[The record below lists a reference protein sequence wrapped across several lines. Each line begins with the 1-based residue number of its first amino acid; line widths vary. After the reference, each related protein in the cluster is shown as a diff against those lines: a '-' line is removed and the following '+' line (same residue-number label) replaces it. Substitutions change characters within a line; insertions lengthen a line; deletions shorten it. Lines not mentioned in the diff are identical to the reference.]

1 MKIALSNS
9 NATWKASV
17 LLAFFVL
24 LPTVASAQ
32 QKQKAVDPKRLAV
45 DVVSVH
51 KVGRMYGIVVDQN
64 DQSVSM
70 VVRREWLKQT
80 HPEFFA
86 DHLAIESKQLEVG
99 REKIKKRI
107 ADWRTEYE
115 GDDALAIGDFL
126 DENVQLLELDKSVDV
141 SGMAFTVV
149 TLDRAQTGRIYAQS
163 EDKHRLAGIA
173 WSEKVANVESTNVR
187 VLERNLKKN
196 KVDIA
201 GYQLKL
207 GNELPAVFESD
218 EKWEARKALIE
229 FGLLERVEFQGT
241 GTMFFQRGKKPNAAQ
256 AMKGLLNGGGFSG
269 FSQIDQLGKEL
280 GLPEFK
286 DRGNKRNSD
295 INLAPMIEAAEEANR
310 RAFSVS
316 ILKQG
321 PTVNVKTQLYF
332 KALDSHWY
340 PLAEYS
346 NSERLSDQ
354 NSDEI
359 DHVKQD
365 PQVSKMLEMLNQLG
379 AGVDRSIMDQALRS
393 GVATKKALEKS
404 MEELDKFV
412 DQYARE
418 IDNPP
423 VETRQ

>member
-1 MKIALSNS
+1 MKIALSHS

-32 QKQKAVDPKRLAV
+32 QKPKSVDPKRLAV

-51 KVGRMYGIVVDQN
+51 QVGRICGIIVDRN
-64 DQSVSM
+64 EQSVSM

-80 HPEFFA
+80 YPEFFA
-86 DHLAIESKQLEVG
+86 SHLAAESQQIEAG
-99 REKIKKRI
+99 RDQIKKRI
-107 ADWRTEYE
+107 ADWRSDYE
-115 GDDALAIGDFL
+115 GDDAVAIGDFL
-126 DENVQLLELDKSVDV
+126 DENLRFLELDKPVDV
-141 SGMAFTVV
+141 SGMAFTIVE
-149 TLDRAQTGRIYAQS
+149 LDRKQTGRIYAQT
-163 EDKHRLAGIA
+163 EDKHRIAGIA
-173 WSEKVANVESTNVR
+173 WSEKVANVESTSLR

-229 FGLLERVEFQGT
+229 FGILERVEFQGS
-241 GTMFFQRGKKPNAAQ
+241 GTAFFQRGKKPTAAQ
-256 AMKGLLNGGGFSG
+256 AMQGLVNGGGG
-269 FSQIDQLGKEL
+269 FSQIDRLGKEL

-286 DRGNKRNSD
+286 DRGNERGRD
-295 INLAPMIEAAEEANR
+295 INLAPMIKAAEEANR

-316 ILKQG
+316 ILTQG
-321 PTVNVKTQLYF
+321 PTVNVKMQLYF
-332 KALDSHWY
+332 KALDNHWY

-359 DHVKQD
+359 DQVKQD
-365 PQVSKMLEMLNQLG
+365 PQVSKMLETLNQVG
-379 AGVDRSIMDQALRS
+379 GGVDRSILDKALRS

-404 MEELDKFV
+404 MDELDKFV
-412 DQYARE
+412 DQYAQE

-423 VETRQ
+423 VKTLK

>member
-9 NATWKASV
+9 NATWKASA

-32 QKQKAVDPKRLAV
+32 QKKAVDPNRLAV
-45 DVVSVH
+45 DVVAVH
-51 KVGRMYGIVVDQN
+51 QVGRMYGIIVEQN
-64 DQSVSM
+64 EQSVSM

-80 HPEFFA
+80 HPKFFA
-86 DHLAIESKQLEVG
+86 THLTAESKQIEAG
-99 REKIKKRI
+99 RDKIKKRI
-107 ADWRTEYE
+107 AAWRAEYE

-126 DENVQLLELDKSVDV
+126 DENMQLLELDKPVDV
-141 SGMAFTVV
+141 SGMAFTIV
-149 TLDRAQTGRIYAQS
+149 TIDREQAGRIYAQTAG
-163 EDKHRLAGIA
+163 KHRIAGIA
-173 WSEKVANVESTNVR
+173 WSEKVANVESTNLR

-207 GNELPAVFESD
+207 GNDLPAVFESD

-241 GTMFFQRGKKPNAAQ
+241 GTMFFQRGKTPNAAQ
-256 AMKGLLNGGGFSG
+256 AMKGLLNGGGFGG

-286 DRGNKRNSD
+286 NRGNKSD
-295 INLAPMIEAAEEANR
+295 LAPMIEAAEEANR

-316 ILKQG
+316 ILTQG
-321 PTVNVKTQLYF
+321 TTVNVKTQLYF
-332 KALDSHWY
+332 KALDNHWY

-346 NSERLSDQ
+346 NSERLADQ

-359 DHVKQD
+359 DQVKQD

-379 AGVDRSIMDQALRS
+379 AGVDPSIMDQALRS
-393 GVATKKALEKS
+393 GVATKKAMEKS

-423 VETRQ
+423 VETRK